1 MGAAPQ
7 YAPRLCTA
15 RAGCHKDHRMR
26 FGPDNVMPRARVYD
40 VESLQEIKPVM
51 SIDTERGVVVVAE
64 QPYRIEGD
72 DIATQEL
79 RFDAIHAIQGL
90 EPLPCLFH
98 CYGRLA

>member
-1 MGAAPQ
+1 ML
-7 YAPRLCTA
+7 YT
-15 RAGCHKDHRMR
+15 
-26 FGPDNVMPRARVYD
+26 PDSVMPRTRVYD
-40 VESLQEIKPVM
+40 VESLQEVKPAM

-79 RFDAIHAIQGL
+79 RFGAIHPIQGL

-98 CYGRLA
+98 CYGRKQ